1 MTTATHYE
9 NANFLRELAESLPRI
24 NPKTHKPEQV
34 QLLQRLAD
42 EELEQA
48 RYDEW
53 VRESGRSPRRHAPR
67 HDNGSGTPASQC
79 PFRGVTPCA
88 LKSIGDPVPS
98 RTCASCSST

>member
-1 MTTATHYE
+1 MTTATHIE

-53 VRESGRSPRRHAPR
+53 VRGKVAAARADTRPGMTTDQVRQLLNVRSEELRR
-67 HDNGSGTPASQC
+67 
-79 PFRGVTPCA
+79 A
-88 LKSIGDPVPS
+88 L
-98 RTCASCSST
+98 